1 MYELCACVALFAWK
15 PKFCECY
22 PQGELYNYAFTSV
35 LCSHPNEVLALMLL
49 IADMAEICLK
59 TLSAVTYTI
68 SDFTL
73 LAMLLTHSYT
83 VACLPNYGIP
93 CRWVRDEIS
102 RFSADDGVVRE
113 DGVPPV

>member
-59 TLSAVTYTI
+59 TLSAVTYT
-68 SDFTL
+68 
-73 LAMLLTHSYT
+73 